1 MAFFKEFLTKQLL
14 KKQLKGVSPEEQ
26 EKIMTLINR
35 DPDFFKRVGDE
46 IQTEIKKGKGQME
59 ATMHVMKSHK
69 DHLGKLISES
79 GLDLNNIRR

>member
-1 MAFFKEFLTKQLL
+1 MAFFKDFLTKQLL

-46 IQTEIKKGKGQME
+46 ISTLSELLDIKNFLE
-59 ATMHVMKSHK
+59 LVSS
-69 DHLGKLISES
+69 LFP
-79 GLDLNNIRR
+79 